1 MKKYVKE
8 YKLVT
13 KLLPKGKTRKEIE
26 YIGEY
31 YVSQL
36 SGKELTKRKVYCLAL
51 ALCSDITMIS
61 MGLINTVGSR
71 VAYVALPYVILFLPS
86 VYCLMGAIRFVTAKD
101 KLEHASYD
109 RSVNRI
115 RKSAT
120 GQIILSAMAVIGDI
134 ICLFSIKNL
143 EKLLLEAVFLC
154 GMAVILIL
162 SILMLR
168 IIKKPCFEVE
178 KPEETRLA
186 SK

>member
-1 MKKYVKE
+1 MKKYVKD

-13 KLLPKGKTRKEIE
+13 KLLPNGKTRNETE

-31 YVSQL
+31 YISRL

-51 ALCSDITMIS
+51 ALCSDIMMIGI
-61 MGLINTVGSR
+61 GLINTVGSR

-86 VYCLMGAIRFVTAKD
+86 VYCLMGAVRFITAKD
-101 KLEHASYD
+101 KLEHTAFD

-120 GQIILSAMAVIGDI
+120 GQIILSAIAVIGDI

-143 EKLLLEAVFLC
+143 EKLFLEAIFLS
-154 GMAVILIL
+154 GMIVILIL

-168 IIKKPCFEVE
+168 IIKKPCYEAE
-178 KPEETRLA
+178 RPDDLRLE